1 MTYNDQQRAAQRD
14 IEESLAAAISHLATV
29 RLALPGAGLPA
40 AVCTQIDEQA
50 ERARTAAKAA
60 REASMTTGTAY
71 WPPVPE
77 GTDRPATTD
86 QQPMVYGAAQP
97 ARLVITET
105 IAASRTQGD
114 GPWTTAEAILGALDR
129 AGYAVAPKVAFP
141 HKGMSVTE
149 ASEWWERWIAAAR
162 APEAPGDAQ
171 SPTPDV
177 GAAQGGEGGSAAESE
192 PRVHYEV
199 EAYTDGWS
207 FPIHRTDHLEDARA
221 HEELPPGDAARTR
234 IVRVTREVIT

>member
-1 MTYNDQQRAAQRD
+1 M
-14 IEESLAAAISHLATV
+14 S
-29 RLALPGAGLPA
+29 
-40 AVCTQIDEQA
+40 
-50 ERARTAAKAA
+50 
-60 REASMTTGTAY
+60 
-71 WPPVPE
+71 
-77 GTDRPATTD
+77 TDRPATTD
-86 QQPMVYGAAQP
+86 QQPMVYGATQP

-199 EAYTDGWS
+199 EVFRSIKRLGKRSWRLSAS
-207 FPIHRTDHLEDARA
+207 PRDHENSVIV
-221 HEELPPGDAARTR
+221 AAEIAENTGYRTR
-234 IVRVTREVIT
+234 IVRVTREVIQ